1 MDTASETALVI
12 KAIAPSTPCVPS
24 EADDRSERRSSPESA
39 GRRIMRWLV
48 DAVLLAGAA
57 AASADGWVW
66 WDPATFPDATHRPRV
81 WADSE
86 SSYDRAVPIL
96 AEGRA
101 ARARS
106 SRTSC

>member
-48 DAVLLAGAA
+48 DAVLLAGAV

-66 WDPATFPDATHRPRV
+66 WDPAT
-81 WADSE
+81 
-86 SSYDRAVPIL
+86 SSYDRPVPIL